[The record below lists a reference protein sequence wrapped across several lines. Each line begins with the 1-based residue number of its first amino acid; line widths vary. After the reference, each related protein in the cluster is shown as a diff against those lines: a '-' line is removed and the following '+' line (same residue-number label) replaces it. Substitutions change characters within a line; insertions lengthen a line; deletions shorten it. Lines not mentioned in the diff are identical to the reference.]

1 MATEKNLIK
10 LEKDIRVKM
19 MNIKSGKLTPA
30 ESGIGKS
37 INLMKSFD
45 EPLYDTLM
53 KEYKEVLNKLKK

>member
-1 MATEKNLIK
+1 MATEKNLIR

-45 EPLYDTLM
+45 ESLYNTLM
-53 KEYKEVLNKLKK
+53 IEYKTILSTLKK